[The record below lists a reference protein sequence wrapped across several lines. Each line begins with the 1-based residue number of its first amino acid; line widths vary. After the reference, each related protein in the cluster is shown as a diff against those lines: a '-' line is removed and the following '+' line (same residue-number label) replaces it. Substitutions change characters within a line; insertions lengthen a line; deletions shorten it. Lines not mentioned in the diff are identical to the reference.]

1 METNQMIE
9 RLKGQVTFSCLLE
22 DKMKDID
29 FEESLEVT
37 VGGRVTHVFDMSAI
51 RFAEETEEKED
62 ALIEDVY
69 VTIDDGL
76 GTVNVAMHAIY
87 HQLLLGKRDT
97 LLGEVLVFTGD
108 AVRIRRDLIDPKT
121 KARIPNP
128 HREYDLRVFATSGHL
143 VL

>member
-9 RLKGQVTFSCLLE
+9 RLKGQVTFSCLLDE
-22 DKMKDID
+22 RMKDVD

-51 RFAEETEEKED
+51 RFAEESEEKED

-69 VTIDDGL
+69 LTLDDGL
-76 GTVNVAMHAIY
+76 GTVNVAMHSIY
-87 HQLLLGKRDT
+87 YRLLLESKDT
-97 LLGEVLVFTGD
+97 LLGEVLLLSGD

-121 KARIPNP
+121 KARIANP
-128 HREYDLRVFATSGHL
+128 DREYDLRVFAVSGN
-143 VL
+143 VIA